1 MGTVFKALIIALKNV
16 SAVCMF
22 VVVVVVAAEILCS
35 TNRNA
40 LHLHCGLH

>member
-16 SAVCMF
+16 SAICMF
-22 VVVVVVAAEILCS
+22 VVVVAAAEILCS